1 MKSLIFFRKNP
12 LTWLVVLLLLQV
24 WVAVVLTPNSEQSHV
39 QNDFYEEVLMLA
51 DGNVELTEF
60 IESQNLRLN
69 KQEDVI
75 VALTDMQKYLG
86 GLTAVFLFLLLLL
99 QYYKERKN
107 QQ

>member
-1 MKSLIFFRKNP
+1 MKPLIFFYKNP
-12 LTWLVVLLLLQV
+12 LTWIVVLLLLQV
-24 WVAVVLTPNSEQSHV
+24 WVAVVLTPNSEQSHA
-39 QNDFYEEVLMLA
+39 QNNFYDEVLMLA

-60 IESQNLRLN
+60 IESQNLRLK

-86 GLTAVFLFLLLLL
+86 GLAAIFIFLFLLL
-99 QYYKERKN
+99 QYIKERKN